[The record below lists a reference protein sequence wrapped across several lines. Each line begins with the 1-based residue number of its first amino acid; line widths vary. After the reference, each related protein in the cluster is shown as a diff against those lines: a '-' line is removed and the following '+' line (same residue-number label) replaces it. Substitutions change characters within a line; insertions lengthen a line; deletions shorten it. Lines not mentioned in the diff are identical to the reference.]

1 VIVMASNWYLYA
13 SQLFAVSS
21 REASVGRRTGTCSS
35 HCGARWL
42 LCATVAVAAMVA
54 GCAMPAAPGWPSP
67 PRTYPV
73 SLPVLVSADGL
84 VLTGVGSMAC
94 GHAPLLVAR
103 SYPRKVTLTWIN
115 PDTNCHAEALRSA
128 VARVTLPTPLGRRAL
143 VQTASGAPV
152 RYFDE
157 RDLASVGVLPAG
169 FRLSSDLPSVS
180 FPEQDTWAVG
190 DTRTYTGP
198 ANTTAQLSVAQ
209 LVATTGMIPLVS
221 WPWPAHI
228 RVDGRLASLR
238 VNQVSGLVY
247 SRSITWVDHGYR
259 FVVTISV
266 QDHNQ
271 VPLSNAQ
278 LTAVADAMRLPHT

>member
-1 VIVMASNWYLYA
+1 MTVLALTWYPHA
-13 SQLFAVSS
+13 SQLVAVS
-21 REASVGRRTGTCSS
+21 RRNASVWLRFGTCSRQ
-35 HCGARWL
+35 CGARWL
-42 LCATVAVAAMVA
+42 RGAALAVAAMVA
-54 GCAMPAAPGWPSP
+54 GCAAPAPGWPSP

-84 VLTGVGSMAC
+84 VITGVGSMAC

-103 SYPRKVTLTWIN
+103 SYPRKVTLTWVN
-115 PDTNCHAEALRSA
+115 PDTNCHAETIRSA
-128 VARVTLPTPLGRRAL
+128 LARATLPTPLGRRAL

-198 ANTTAQLSVAQ
+198 SNTAARLSVAQ
-209 LVATTGMIPLVS
+209 LVATNGMVPLTS
-221 WPWPAHI
+221 WPWPAHV
-228 RVDGRLASLR
+228 RVDGRMAALL
-238 VNQVSGLVY
+238 VNQAGGLVY

-259 FVVTISV
+259 FVVNISV
-266 QDHNQ
+266 QGHNQ
-271 VPLSNAQ
+271 VPLSNAE
-278 LTAVADAMRLPHT
+278 LTAVADGIRLPPI